1 MNSEN
6 EKTKEFLVKFAEAID
21 LEDVELTI
29 KTKLDDFEWD
39 SLAAISAI
47 ALIDE
52 IFGVVINIDQ
62 LSKCLNI
69 EDIINIA
76 LEK

>member
-29 KTKLDDFEWD
+29 KTKLDTKAKTIGSKVYGVIKE
-39 SLAAISAI
+39 
-47 ALIDE
+47 LI
-52 IFGVVINIDQ
+52 ILLIV
-62 LSKCLNI
+62 
-69 EDIINIA
+69 
-76 LEK
+76 